1 MRAAKLLRKSHLQL
15 CPRISPVQVES
26 GMLWRFEKSPCI
38 SRSLR
43 CLQRHS
49 LEPKAIRHSFHH
61 TRPVRAEKNDG
72 TSSALRAVRHAT
84 LVDSSRLYDAA
95 SRNAI
100 VKVVGLV
107 RSVRKQKNVAFAR
120 VADGSTLGSVQAV
133 FPHPNIAKDITNG
146 AYVSLI
152 GKWVASQGAGQSHE
166 LLVHE
171 IETIG
176 ESNPLENPIQKQS
189 MTAEFL
195 RTVPH
200 LRMRTAFQS
209 LLVRVRSQLTAAVSA
224 HFNNRSEPV
233 YQVHP
238 PLITS
243 SDCEGAGEVFTITPR
258 SKELPRFIPPSK
270 SKEQEKLYFRE
281 PKYLTVSSQLHL
293 EAYSAQLGDVF
304 ALSPTFRAEESDTP
318 RHLAEFY
325 MLEAEHRHIAFDD
338 LLASVR
344 SLIVDLTQSLQAHKT
359 GKELLQYY
367 EDHKHRPDDVDFVDL
382 EERWSRLTGPW
393 HTVTYTAAIDA
404 LEKAHEASSRTLF
417 VNRPQWE
424 WGLQLEHERWI
435 VENIAEG
442 KPVFVTHYPKAIKPF
457 YMLPSAVISSSGQHS
472 APADNYTEHQET
484 VACFDLLLP
493 YGYCEVVGGSLRE
506 HRLKELIHNMRSKGL
521 IKNAEEAINRTDY
534 PFLEPGE
541 SLGALKWYADLR
553 RFGSN
558 PHGGYGLG
566 FDRLLAY
573 LTGVANVR
581 DVVGFPRTWGRADC

>member
-1 MRAAKLLRKSHLQL
+1 
-15 CPRISPVQVES
+15 
-26 GMLWRFEKSPCI
+26 MLWRFEKSPCL
-38 SRSLR
+38 SRNLQ
-43 CLQRHS
+43 CLQRHG
-49 LEPKAIRHSFHH
+49 LGAKTVKRSFHH
-61 TRPVRAEKNDG
+61 TRPVRTPTNEA
-72 TSSALRAVRHAT
+72 TSSPLQAVRHAT
-84 LVDSSRLYDAA
+84 LVDKSKLYEAGSD
-95 SRNAI
+95 NAI

-209 LLVRVRSQLTAAVSA
+209 LLVRVRSQLTAAVSS

-258 SKELPRFIPPSK
+258 SKEIPRYITPNTSR
-270 SKEQEKLYFRE
+270 EQEKLYFRE

-325 MLEAEHRHIAFDD
+325 MLEAEHRGITFDD
-338 LLASVR
+338 LLGCVR
-344 SLIVDLTQSLQAHKT
+344 SLVVDLTESLQSHQT

-367 EDHKHRPDDVDFVDL
+367 EDHKHRPDEVDFIDL

-393 HTVTYTAAIDA
+393 HTVTYTAATEA
-404 LEKAHEASSRTLF
+404 LKDAHEASGRTLF
-417 VNRPQWE
+417 VNRPHWD

-435 VENIAEG
+435 VENVAKG
-442 KPVFVTHYPKAIKPF
+442 KPVFVTHYPRAIKPF
-457 YMLPSAVISSSGQHS
+457 YMLPSAITPTSEQHWV
-472 APADNYTEHQET
+472 PADNNTDPEET

-506 HRLKELIHNMRSKGL
+506 HRLEDLIRNMRSKGL
-521 IKNAEEAINRTDY
+521 LKSVDPTNGTEY

-541 SLGALKWYADLR
+541 SLGTLRWYADLR